1 MSARRNVL
9 ERLEAIRRSVR
20 FRVASGECA
29 SKDVMDQVQLG
40 AALQATGSTE
50 ARSADL
56 AVRYVAAQ
64 RELARVTFAIMREIE
79 D

>member
-1 MSARRNVL
+1 MSGRRSVL
-9 ERLEAIRRSVR
+9 ERLDAIRKSVR

-64 RELARVTFAIMREIE
+64 RELARVTFEILREVE
-79 D
+79 K